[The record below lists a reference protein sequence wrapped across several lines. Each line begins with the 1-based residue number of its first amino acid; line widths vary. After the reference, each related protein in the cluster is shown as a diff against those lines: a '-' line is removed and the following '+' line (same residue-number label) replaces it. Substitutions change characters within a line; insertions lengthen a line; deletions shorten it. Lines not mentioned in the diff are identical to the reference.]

1 MTARKGLFSAEDGM
15 QRCSWCQASDAYRH
29 YHDHEWG
36 FPVTEDRRLFEK
48 LCLEGFQAGLSWLT
62 ILNKRESFRLAFA
75 NFEAERIARFRER
88 DVTRL
93 LGDAG
98 IVRHR
103 GKIESTI
110 NNAKRVLELRR
121 EFGSLSAYAWGFEP
135 APRSRPRRMTLAALK
150 AMSTSAESVAMS
162 KDLKRRGWSFVG
174 PTTVY
179 AFMQAMGL
187 VNDHLEGCHV
197 RDLVAQV
204 PRPSAAALPANAK
217 ERTT

>member
-1 MTARKGLFSAEDGM
+1 MSGDGLP
-15 QRCSWCQASDAYRH
+15 RCPWCEASERYRH

-36 FPVTEDRRLFEK
+36 FPVTDDRRLFEK

-62 ILNKRESFRLAFA
+62 ILNKREAFRAAFA
-75 NFEAERIARFRER
+75 AFDAEQVARFGPAE
-88 DVTRL
+88 VERL

-110 NNAKRVLELRR
+110 NNARRVLALRA
-121 EFGSLSAYAWGFEP
+121 EFGSLAAYAWRHEP
-135 APRSRPRRMTLAALK
+135 APHTRPRHLTAEVLKTMT
-150 AMSTSAESVAMS
+150 SSPESVAMS
-162 KDLKRRGWSFVG
+162 RDLKRRGWSFVG

-197 RDLVAQV
+197 RERAL
-204 PRPSAAALPANAK
+204 AARTALNPP
-217 ERTT
+217 T